1 MAPALSKVAAGSSSQ
16 PPKAA
21 SEPDCTAKYA
31 DAADCPDKVMAAQ
44 CANGQVMCFSRKCCL
59 CATAGGRPANARS
72 MVYDHHKGSAHRPE
86 TWERDF
92 NLACSRSAIDR
103 IPDSTTRTLRHV
115 RFVPISA
122 ASHLPPT
129 QAVVYERFAAGT
141 CR

>member
-21 SEPDCTAKYA
+21 SEPDCTAKHA
-31 DAADCPDKVMAAQ
+31 DAADCSDKVMAAQ

-72 MVYDHHKGSAHRPE
+72 VGYDHHKGEHTHMRA
-86 TWERDF
+86 T
-92 NLACSRSAIDR
+92 
-103 IPDSTTRTLRHV
+103 
-115 RFVPISA
+115 
-122 ASHLPPT
+122 LPPK